1 MTEGEGRPTLCV
13 AEEMQMPSHEYA
25 RRSNQAMK
33 WIAVMGI
40 GLFEVVWVAAGLG
53 WL

>member
-1 MTEGEGRPTLCV
+1 MTERRVICV
-13 AEEMQMPSHEYA
+13 AEELQMPSHEYA

-40 GLFEVVWVAAGLG
+40 GLFEVVWVAGQAG